1 MLSSLDNG
9 DMIIVR
15 ISGQGQYKI
24 NRDTQDKIDE
34 IDDSI
39 VDIFEQS
46 GSTTVSQ
53 DANSKEGV
61 REREL
66 RDKLTRIVNI
76 VTTDGTKVDDKEIVE
91 SNIIIPT
98 PDISFEDAKKIFRG
112 EGII

>member
-1 MLSSLDNG
+1 
-9 DMIIVR
+9 MIIVR

-46 GSTTVSQ
+46 ESTTVSQ
-53 DANSKEGV
+53 DANSKEG
-61 REREL
+61 EREL
-66 RDKLTRIVNI
+66 RDKLTRIVDI
-76 VTTDGTKVDDKEIVE
+76 VTTNGTKVDDKEIVE

>member
-1 MLSSLDNG
+1 MLISLDNE

-46 GSTTVSQ
+46 GSTTVNQ
-53 DANSKEGV
+53 DAVKSKEG
-61 REREL
+61 EREL
-66 RDKLTRIVNI
+66 RDKLTRIVDI
-76 VTTDGTKVDDKEIVE
+76 VTTDGTKVNDKEIVE
-91 SNIIIPT
+91 SNIIIPN
-98 PDISFEDAKKIFRG
+98 PDISFENAKKIFRG